1 MYHTADFLAPWQD
14 FIYSVSP
21 SQQGIF
27 LVSTVQ
33 IRLQVT
39 SLVYVQSVFAYT
51 QKIVLWRRVGEEL
64 FSEKQNGPNLNFSG
78 LKKKNTD
85 ILKNDYIVG

>member
-14 FIYSVSP
+14 FIDSVRP
-21 SQQGIF
+21 SQQGIL
-27 LVSTVQ
+27 LVCTLQ

-51 QKIVLWRRVGEEL
+51 QK
-64 FSEKQNGPNLNFSG
+64 
-78 LKKKNTD
+78 
-85 ILKNDYIVG
+85 